1 MDKEQLVQRLMA
13 TFLGE
18 LEEHAGALNRDLL
31 ALEKEPQG
39 PPRAEL
45 CKTLFRTAHSLKG
58 AARSVTVA
66 PIEAACHR
74 LEGIL
79 ADVRDGQLSPG
90 PELFQLLFAT
100 VDAIED
106 AGRRLREKRPLDGP
120 LGGLLPR
127 LDAARQGA
135 APSAGHDHAAPS
147 YDHAA
152 RSNGHAQNAGS
163 PATPGPAAA
172 VAETTVPGTGARVR
186 IPAAKL
192 DALLAALG
200 ELLVARRRL
209 EPRGEELE
217 ALLQFVIRWR
227 ADWRQTDR
235 PLRRALGLIEGAA
248 AAGAPLPRR
257 AARVLGQVGEHLER
271 TERTLEALVSGL
283 LADRRALDRAVVP
296 LDEEVRRI
304 RLLPFGE
311 ACEGLERA
319 ARDLARDTGKEVE
332 LVIAGADIELDR
344 SILEAL
350 RDPLLHLLRN
360 AIDHG
365 LETPAART
373 AAGKPA
379 RGRVLIEAAL
389 QGDRVRI
396 VVADD
401 GRGLE
406 TEKIREV
413 AARRKL
419 PAPADDREAARL
431 IFTPGFSTTRLIT
444 EVSGRGVGLDVVKS
458 RIESL
463 HGTVTCN
470 LDHHPGLAV
479 VLDVPLTLT
488 TVRAVLLSAG
498 GQIYALPLTGVER
511 LLRVAVD
518 DVKSVEGRESLAL
531 GGTPVPVVSMA
542 EVLGAP
548 SQASAGPSF
557 PALMLAVGGERAV
570 FTVDELIAE
579 QEVVVTNLGAR
590 LRRVRH
596 FSGGTLLPSGR
607 VALIL
612 NAADLLRT
620 ALGRAAAPALVEQLT
635 ARVAEAR
642 RLLVVDDSVTT
653 RTLVKSILES
663 AGYAVQAAADGAE
676 AWQLLQERGADLVVS
691 DVEMPRMDGFDLTA
705 TIRRSPRFRQ
715 LPVILVTA
723 LESEHDRQKGMEA
736 GADAYLVKSA
746 FDQKHLLETVSQLL

>member
-1 MDKEQLVQRLMA
+1 MDREQLVQRLMA

-18 LEEHAGALNRDLL
+18 LEEHCRALNRDLL

-39 PPRAEL
+39 PPREEL
-45 CKTLFRTAHSLKG
+45 CKSLFRSAHSLKG

-66 PIEAACHR
+66 PIETACHR

-79 ADVRDGQLSPG
+79 ADVRDGQLRPG
-90 PELFQLLFAT
+90 PELFQLLFTT

-106 AGRRLREKRPLDGP
+106 AGHRLREKRPLEGP
-120 LGGLLPR
+120 LLGLLPR
-127 LDAARQGA
+127 LDAARSQ
-135 APSAGHDHAAPS
+135 APPA
-147 YDHAA
+147 
-152 RSNGHAQNAGS
+152 SNGHAAAANGHGSEAPPAPAPEVS
-163 PATPGPAAA
+163 PAGAAA
-172 VAETTVPGTGARVR
+172 KVR

-192 DALLAALG
+192 DALLGALG

-217 ALLQFVIRWR
+217 ALLQFVARWR
-227 ADWRQTDR
+227 TEWRQAER
-235 PLRRALGLIEGAA
+235 PLRRALGLTDGAPA
-248 AAGAPLPRR
+248 PGSPLPRR
-257 AARVLGQVGEHLER
+257 AARVVGQLGEHLER
-271 TERTLEALVSGL
+271 TERTLEALVAGL
-283 LADRRALDRAVVP
+283 AADRRALDRAVVP
-296 LDEEVRRI
+296 LDDEVRRV

-311 ACEGLERA
+311 ACEGLDRA

-332 LVIAGADIELDR
+332 LVIAGGDIELDR

-365 LETPAART
+365 LETPADR
-373 AAGKPA
+373 AADGKSP
-379 RGRVLIEAAL
+379 RGRVVIEAAL
-389 QGDRVRI
+389 HGDRVRI

-406 TEKIREV
+406 VAKIREV

-419 PAPADDREAARL
+419 PAPADESEAARL
-431 IFTPGFSTTRLIT
+431 IFTPGFSTNRLIT

-458 RIESL
+458 RIEAL
-463 HGTVTCN
+463 HGTVSCD
-470 LDHHPGLAV
+470 LDHRPGLAV
-479 VLDVPLTLT
+479 ILDVPLTLT

-511 LLRVAVD
+511 LLRVSAGD
-518 DVKSVEGRESLAL
+518 LRSVEGRDSLAL
-531 GGTPVPVVSMA
+531 GGAPVPVVSLA
-542 EVLGAP
+542 QVLGLPGQAP
-548 SQASAGPSF
+548 PGASL
-557 PALMLAVGGERAV
+557 PALMLVVGGERAV

-579 QEVVVTNLGAR
+579 QEVVVTNLGGR
-590 LRRVRH
+590 LRRVLH
-596 FSGGTLLPSGR
+596 FSGATLMPSGR

-612 NAADLLRT
+612 NAADLLRS
-620 ALGRAAAPALVEQLT
+620 ALGRESGPALIEQLT

-653 RTLVKSILES
+653 RTLVKSILEG

-705 TIRRSPRFRQ
+705 TIRKSVRFRE

-723 LESEHDRQKGMEA
+723 LESEQDRQRGMEA
-736 GADAYLVKSA
+736 GADAYLTKSA